1 MILRLREGQAA
12 ARPIP
17 FLILVALVAVAPL
30 VVHYPNLLTQA
41 LIFGLL
47 AAAFNLLLGELGF
60 LSFGQ
65 AIFNGLGAYSAGLLL
80 IHVAHAPML
89 IALLIAALCGAAG
102 AAIVGFLASQG
113 IGVYAVMLTFAFN
126 QLAFYLAFQLRGI
139 TGGDNGLR
147 GVPRPGL
154 FGLRLDDSVAYYYFV
169 GVVFLIVFY
178 VLLRIVDA
186 PFGHVL
192 RAIRENEPRARAIGY
207 DTRRF
212 KVVAFI
218 VSGAITGI
226 GGALYA
232 LLYGFVPLEVVDFT
246 TSTNIVIMGI
256 LGGVGSP
263 YGALIGAAIFTT
275 LSDRLS
281 HVWSHWPLLL
291 GLLFCGIVMSLRGGV
306 LSLLDYLGPSPRL
319 RRYARDDHVDRA

>member
-1 MILRLREGQAA
+1 MI
-12 ARPIP
+12 ARSYAFP
-17 FLILVALVAVAPL
+17 ILVAVIAIAPL
-30 VVHYPNLLTQA
+30 VVHYPELLAQA

-65 AIFNGLGAYSAGLLL
+65 AVFNGLGAYAAGLLL
-80 IHVAHAPML
+80 VHVAHVPIL
-89 IALLIAALCGAAG
+89 IALAAAALCGALG

-113 IGVYAVMLTFAFN
+113 AGVYAVMLTFAFN
-126 QLAFYLAFQLRGI
+126 ELAYYLAFQLRDV

-147 GVPRPGL
+147 GVVRPEF
-154 FGLRLDDSVAYYYFV
+154 FGLDLSSNVAYYYFTAV
-169 GVVFLIVFY
+169 IFLIVFY
-178 VLLRIVDA
+178 ALLRIVDA

-192 RAIRENEPRARAIGY
+192 RAIRENESRARTIGY

-212 KVVAFI
+212 KVTAFVI
-218 VSGAITGI
+218 SGAITGI

-232 LLYGFVPLEVVDFT
+232 MLYGFVPLEVVDFT

-256 LGGVGSP
+256 LGGIGSP
-263 YGALIGAAIFTT
+263 YGAILGAGIFTL

-281 HVWSHWPLLL
+281 HAWAHWPLLL
-291 GLLFCGIVMSLRGGV
+291 GVLFCTVVMVLRGGV
-306 LSLLDYLGPSPRL
+306 VSLG
-319 RRYARDDHVDRA
+319 ARVAKRA

>member
-1 MILRLREGQAA
+1 MSTRSYAF
-12 ARPIP
+12 P
-17 FLILVALVAVAPL
+17 ILVAVIAIAPL
-30 VVHYPNLLTQA
+30 IVHYPELLAQA

-65 AIFNGLGAYSAGLLL
+65 AVFNGLGAYAAGLLL
-80 IHVAHAPML
+80 VHVAHVPILTTLA
-89 IALLIAALCGAAG
+89 AAALCGALG

-113 IGVYAVMLTFAFN
+113 AGVYAVMLTFAFN
-126 QLAFYLAFQLRGI
+126 ELAYYLAFQLRDI

-147 GVPRPGL
+147 GVVRPGF
-154 FGLRLDDSVAYYYFV
+154 FGFDLSGNVAYYYFTAV
-169 GVVFLIVFY
+169 IFLIVFY
-178 VLLRIVDA
+178 ALLRIVDA

-192 RAIRENEPRARAIGY
+192 RAIRENEPRARTIGY

-212 KVVAFI
+212 KVTAFVI
-218 VSGAITGI
+218 SGAITGI

-232 LLYGFVPLEVVDFT
+232 MLYGFVPLEVVDFT

-256 LGGVGSP
+256 LGGIGSP
-263 YGALIGAAIFTT
+263 YGAILGAGIFTL

-281 HVWSHWPLLL
+281 HVWAHWPLLL
-291 GLLFCGIVMSLRGGV
+291 GVLFCTIVMVLRGGV
-306 LSLLDYLGPSPRL
+306 VELG
-319 RRYARDDHVDRA
+319 ARVAKRA

>member
-1 MILRLREGQAA
+1 MSGSRVL
-12 ARPIP
+12 P
-17 FLILVALVAVAPL
+17 FLILAALVALAPL
-30 VVHYPNLLTQA
+30 LVHYPNLLAQA

-65 AIFNGLGAYSAGLLL
+65 AIFNGLGAYAAGLLL
-80 IHVAHAPML
+80 IHVAHVPIL
-89 IALLIAALCGAAG
+89 IALLFAALCGAVG

-113 IGVYAVMLTFAFN
+113 VGVYAVMLTFAFN

-147 GVPRPGL
+147 GVPRPSL
-154 FGLRLDDSVAYYYFV
+154 FGLPLDGNVAYYYFV
-169 GVVFLIVFY
+169 AAIFLILFY
-178 VLLRIVDA
+178 LLLRIVDA

-192 RAIRENEPRARAIGY
+192 RAIRENEARARAIGY

-218 VSGAITGI
+218 ISGAITGV

-246 TSTNIVIMGI
+246 TSTNIVVMGI
-256 LGGVGSP
+256 LGGIGSP
-263 YGALIGAAIFTT
+263 YGALVGAAIFTT

-281 HVWSHWPLLL
+281 HVWAHWPLLL
-291 GLLFCGIVMSLRGGV
+291 GLLFCTVVLTLRGGV
-306 LSLLDYLGPSPRL
+306 LELVHRV
-319 RRYARDDHVDRA
+319 RWHAERA

>member
-1 MILRLREGQAA
+1 MRTRSFAF
-12 ARPIP
+12 P
-17 FLILVALVAVAPL
+17 ILVALIAIAPL
-30 VVHYPNLLTQA
+30 VVHYPELLAQA

-65 AIFNGLGAYSAGLLL
+65 AVFNGLGAYAAGLLL
-80 IHVAHAPML
+80 VHVAHVPIL
-89 IALLIAALCGAAG
+89 IALAAAALCGALG

-113 IGVYAVMLTFAFN
+113 AGVYAVMLTFAFN
-126 QLAFYLAFQLRGI
+126 ELAYYLAFQLRDV

-147 GVPRPGL
+147 GVVRPTF
-154 FGLRLDDSVAYYYFV
+154 FGLDLSSNVAYYYFTAV
-169 GVVFLIVFY
+169 IFLIVFY
-178 VLLRIVDA
+178 ALLRIVDA

-192 RAIRENEPRARAIGY
+192 RAIRENEPRARTIGY

-212 KVVAFI
+212 KVTAFVI
-218 VSGAITGI
+218 SGAITGI

-232 LLYGFVPLEVVDFT
+232 MLYGFVPLEVVDFT

-256 LGGVGSP
+256 LGGIGSP
-263 YGALIGAAIFTT
+263 YGAILGAGIFTL

-281 HVWSHWPLLL
+281 HVWAHWPLLL
-291 GLLFCGIVMSLRGGV
+291 GVLFCTVVMVLRGGV
-306 LSLLDYLGPSPRL
+306 VELG
-319 RRYARDDHVDRA
+319 ARVAKRA

>member
-1 MILRLREGQAA
+1 MS
-12 ARPIP
+12 ARSYAFP
-17 FLILVALVAVAPL
+17 ILVAVIAIAPL
-30 VVHYPNLLTQA
+30 VVHYPELLAQA

-65 AIFNGLGAYSAGLLL
+65 AVFNGLGAYAAGLLL
-80 IHVAHAPML
+80 VHVAHVPILTTLA
-89 IALLIAALCGAAG
+89 AAALCGALG

-113 IGVYAVMLTFAFN
+113 AGVYAVMLTFAFN
-126 QLAFYLAFQLRGI
+126 ELAYYLAFQLRDV

-147 GVPRPGL
+147 GVVRPEF
-154 FGLRLDDSVAYYYFV
+154 FGLDLSSNLAYYYFTAV
-169 GVVFLIVFY
+169 IFLIVFY
-178 VLLRIVDA
+178 ALLRIVDA

-192 RAIRENEPRARAIGY
+192 RAIRENEARARTIGY

-212 KVVAFI
+212 KVTAFVI
-218 VSGAITGI
+218 SGAITGI

-232 LLYGFVPLEVVDFT
+232 MLYGFVPLEVVDFT

-256 LGGVGSP
+256 LGGIGSP
-263 YGALIGAAIFTT
+263 YGAILGAGIFTL

-281 HVWSHWPLLL
+281 HVWAHWPLLL
-291 GLLFCGIVMSLRGGV
+291 GVLFCTVVMVLRGGV
-306 LSLLDYLGPSPRL
+306 LQLFHFRGPSTSLGMTEKR
-319 RRYARDDHVDRA
+319 